1 MLNFQKRRN
10 PKNWYNLLMAKK
22 QTKPVLVRKRTS
34 KVVHRQPTET
44 DSAFFLKLV
53 MYFIFGT
60 FWIHIGSS
68 EWVVPIPLGF
78 MVGMLFATHD
88 HFKIDRKI
96 EYAVLV
102 VAMFIT
108 YFVAPRLTIAF

>member
-1 MLNFQKRRN
+1 
-10 PKNWYNLLMAKK
+10 MAKK
-22 QTKPVLVRKRTS
+22 PTKKSPVVRKRTS
-34 KVVHRQPTET
+34 VVRPRQSAET

-53 MYFIFGT
+53 MYFIFGS
-60 FWIHIGSS
+60 FWIHISTTD
-68 EWVVPIPLGF
+68 WIVPLPVGF
-78 MVGMLFATHD
+78 AVGMLFATHD

-108 YFVAPRLTIAF
+108 YFLAPRFLVQL

>member
-1 MLNFQKRRN
+1 
-10 PKNWYNLLMAKK
+10 MAKK
-22 QTKPVLVRKRTS
+22 QTKKPTVVSKRTS
-34 KVVHRQPTET
+34 KELHWHLPGT
-44 DSAFFLKLV
+44 DSAFLLKLV

-60 FWIHIGSS
+60 FWIHISS
-68 EWVVPIPLGF
+68 GEWIVPIPLGF

-108 YFVAPRLTIAF
+108 YFIAPRLTIAF

>member
-1 MLNFQKRRN
+1 
-10 PKNWYNLLMAKK
+10 MAKK
-22 QTKPVLVRKRTS
+22 QTKPKPVAKKRAVT
-34 KVVHRQPTET
+34 KAET
-44 DSAFFLKLV
+44 DSSYFLKLV

-60 FWIHIGSS
+60 L
-68 EWVVPIPLGF
+68 WVHVGGDGWLIPIPIGFLLG
-78 MVGMLFATHD
+78 MAFATHD

-108 YFVAPRLTIAF
+108 YFLAPKLTIAL

>member
-1 MLNFQKRRN
+1 
-10 PKNWYNLLMAKK
+10 MAKK
-22 QTKPVLVRKRTS
+22 RTKSKPSVKKRTAYKS
-34 KVVHRQPTET
+34 ET
-44 DSAFFLKLV
+44 DSSYFLKLV

-60 FWIHIGSS
+60 LWVHVSGD
-68 EWVVPIPLGF
+68 EWVVPIPVGF
-78 MVGMLFATHD
+78 LIGMAFATHD

-108 YFVAPRLTIAF
+108 YFLAPKLTLVF

>member
-1 MLNFQKRRN
+1 MV
-10 PKNWYNLLMAKK
+10 KK
-22 QTKPVLVRKRTS
+22 QTKKPTVVRKRTN
-34 KVVHRQPTET
+34 KVVHRQSPET

-60 FWIHIGSS
+60 FWIHISSS
-68 EWVVPIPLGF
+68 EWIVPIPLGF

-108 YFVAPRLTIAF
+108 YFIAPRLTIAIG